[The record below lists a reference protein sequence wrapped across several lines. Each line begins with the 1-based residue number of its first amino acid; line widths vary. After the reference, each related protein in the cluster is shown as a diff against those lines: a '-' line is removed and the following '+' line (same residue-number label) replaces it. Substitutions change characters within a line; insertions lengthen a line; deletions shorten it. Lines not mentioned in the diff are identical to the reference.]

1 MSGDDP
7 DPRPTTGGTDD
18 PTDESVSDDT
28 EEPNGRLA
36 AVRAR
41 IGGLFRSEDELELTS
56 GGIAWPLF
64 FLSLPIVITNVLQTA
79 YNLADTFWLGQY
91 STNALAAISFSFP
104 LVFLLIA
111 LGMGLSVAG
120 SVLVAQNT
128 GAGDR
133 RGAQYAASQTIG
145 YTLAF
150 SAVLGV
156 AGYLVVGDV
165 LALFGAEPRTLEL
178 ATGYMQVISLGLPLM
193 FGFFVFVSLMRGAG
207 DTVTPMLVMFGTVAL
222 NVVVDPVLIFGWGP
236 APRLGMTGAAVATIG
251 SRGLATAAGLAIM
264 LRGNRGVAITPRE
277 MVPDPA
283 FGRKLVEIG
292 VPASIEGTGRAL
304 SVNAMLLIIG
314 AFSTTVVAAYGI
326 GTRVFSVIFL
336 PAIAVAQGVE
346 TMTGQNVGAEKVDR
360 ARRTNVFAAR
370 AMFVGLTGLG
380 AVIFLLAEPIAGVFT
395 GDAAVIA
402 ESARFIRYVTLTF
415 GFIGVMR
422 TFTGGFRGVGQTMVA
437 AAVSILMLAAIRLP
451 LAYVAA
457 GSYGPPGVW
466 ATFAVSNVAGAIIA
480 YTWFELGSWEDEGV
494 HEDVDGPDRG
504 VPADD

>member
-1 MSGDDP
+1 VSGDDP
-7 DPRPTTGGTDD
+7 DPRDEADGPTASGAADDDRDEPTGALD
-18 PTDESVSDDT
+18 
-28 EEPNGRLA
+28 RL
-36 AVRAR
+36 RAR
-41 IGGLFRSEDELELTS
+41 VGGLFRSEDELELTS

-79 YNLADTFWLGQY
+79 YNIADTFWLGQY

-120 SVLVAQNT
+120 SVLVAQHT
-128 GAGDR
+128 GAGDE
-133 RGAQYAASQTIG
+133 RGAAYAASQTVG
-145 YTLAF
+145 YTFAF
-150 SAVLGV
+150 STVLGV
-156 AGYLVVGDV
+156 VGYFLVGDV

-251 SRGLATAAGLAIM
+251 SRGLATAAGVAIM
-264 LRGNRGVAITPRE
+264 LKGDRGVAITPRD
-277 MVPDPA
+277 MVPNPSY
-283 FGRKLVEIG
+283 GRKLVEIG

-314 AFSTTVVAAYGI
+314 GFSTTIVAAYGI

-346 TMTGQNVGAEKVDR
+346 TMTGQNIGADRVDR
-360 ARRTNVFAAR
+360 ARRTNRFAAKT
-370 AMFVGLTGLG
+370 MFFVLTALG
-380 AVIFLLAEPIAGVFT
+380 AVIFLIAEPIAAVFT
-395 GDAAVIA
+395 DDPGVIA

-415 GFIGVMR
+415 GFIGIMR

-437 AAVSILMLAAIRLP
+437 AAISILMLAAIRLP
-451 LAYVAA
+451 IAWVAA
-457 GSYGPPGVW
+457 GAYGPPGVW
-466 ATFAVSNVAGAIIA
+466 ASFAVSNVAGAVIA
-480 YTWFELGSWEDEGV
+480 YAWFRLGSWEG
-494 HEDVDGPDRG
+494 EDARGEEAPG

>member
-1 MSGDDP
+1 MSD
-7 DPRPTTGGTDD
+7 
-18 PTDESVSDDT
+18 DEST
-28 EEPNGRLA
+28 GRLDRL
-36 AVRAR
+36 RAR
-41 IGGLFRSEDELELTS
+41 VGGLFRSEDELELTS

-128 GAGDR
+128 GADDE
-133 RGAQYAASQTIG
+133 RGARYAASQTLGYTFLFSSILGVIG
-145 YTLAF
+145 YFL
-150 SAVLGV
+150 
-156 AGYLVVGDV
+156 VGDV

-222 NVVVDPVLIFGWGP
+222 NVVVDPILIFGWGP

-251 SRGLATAAGLAIM
+251 SRGLATTAGLAIM
-264 LRGNRGVAITPRE
+264 LRGNHGIAVDPWD
-277 MVPDPA
+277 MVPDPTY
-283 FGRKLVEIG
+283 GRKLVEIG

-346 TMTGQNVGAEKVDR
+346 TMTGQNVGADEIDR
-360 ARRTNVFAAR
+360 ARRTNTFAAKT
-370 AMFVGLTGLG
+370 MFVGLTALG
-380 AVIFLLAEPIAGVFT
+380 AVIFLLAAPIAAVFT
-395 GDAAVIA
+395 DDAAVIA
-402 ESARFIRYVTLTF
+402 ESALFVRYVTLTF

-437 AAVSILMLAAIRLP
+437 AAISLLMLAAIRLP

-457 GSYGPPGVW
+457 SEYGPPGVW
-466 ATFAVSNVAGAIIA
+466 ATFAVSNVAGAVIA

-494 HEDVDGPDRG
+494 RSGPEG
-504 VPADD
+504 PVPADD